1 MPGLG
6 RTQQVLIMTFLWAL
20 LLIVIDKKFNTHPER
35 SSGSGSA
42 TKPQI
47 IFGFNHLC
55 CTGCAET
62 VFTAIKHQP
71 WLTSPMLYK
80 HDPMAS
86 DTPMA
91 SMPGMSSM
99 ASMSSPSIGTTSPM
113 TAPSTSAKSA
123 PMDPTPTQSLP
134 AQQDAQPLQSQQD
147 AQTVKP
153 HSAPTYYGEVIA
165 DMDPTQVNITDLMK
179 ITREMEMEGLAVET
193 FKVVNVPH
201 FNLHIVL
208 PHLCCPTCT
217 SAVGKICDRS
227 DANPLNNDLKEMP
240 TLTNANVELDGLT
253 LEFGH
258 EAKANN
264 PIDKQPTDLAMVLKV
279 LRRIGYVPKEMH
291 IAVLQ

>member
-6 RTQQVLIMTFLWAL
+6 RTQQVVIMTLLWAL

-35 SSGSGSA
+35 NSGSGST

-55 CTGCAET
+55 CSGCAET

-71 WLTSPMLYK
+71 WLTNPMLYK
-80 HDPMAS
+80 HDPLAS

-91 SMPGMSSM
+91 SMPGMS
-99 ASMSSPSIGTTSPM
+99 PM
-113 TAPSTSAKSA
+113 TSQSTSAQSA
-123 PMDPTPTQSLP
+123 PMDPTPAQSLP
-134 AQQDAQPLQSQQD
+134 AQQEAQPLQSQQD

-165 DMDPTQVNITDLMK
+165 DMDASQVNITDLMK

-193 FKVVNVPH
+193 FKIANVPH

-258 EAKANN
+258 DAKANN

>member
-6 RTQQVLIMTFLWAL
+6 RTQQVLIMTLLWAL

-91 SMPGMSSM
+91 SMPGMSPT
-99 ASMSSPSIGTTSPM
+99 ATMSSHSMGSMSPM
-113 TAPSTSAKSA
+113 TSSSTPAQSA
-123 PMDPTPTQSLP
+123 PTQPTPTQPL
-134 AQQDAQPLQSQQD
+134 AAQPLQSQQD

-179 ITREMEMEGLAVET
+179 ITREMEMEGLAMET

-217 SAVGKICDRS
+217 SAVGKICDFS
-227 DANPLNNDLKEMP
+227 AQNPLYDDSTRLP
-240 TLTNANVELDGLT
+240 TLAKANVELDGLT

-258 EAKANN
+258 EAKDKN
-264 PIDKQPTDLAMVLKV
+264 PIDNQPTDLAVVLKV